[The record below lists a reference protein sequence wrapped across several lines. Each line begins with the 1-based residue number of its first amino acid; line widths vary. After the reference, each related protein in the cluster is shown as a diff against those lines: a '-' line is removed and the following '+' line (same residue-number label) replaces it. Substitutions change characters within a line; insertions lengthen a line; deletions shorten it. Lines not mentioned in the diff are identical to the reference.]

1 VSANKLAR
9 GRRRTS
15 MPHRSHTR
23 WASRLCALPKACAPF
38 GVGSAVQDEPMEN
51 EHESLYVQYRS
62 PAMLKLQQAA
72 RVFQSLERDVD
83 RWNEEHQLLAPMRA
97 PWDGPPRL
105 EIFRPQAL
113 EELPFEAWE
122 ASFHD
127 GVHNLRVAL
136 DTLCIEMCHLEG
148 RRPRNVNKVHFPVT
162 AHPNEWPGR
171 TVYLDS
177 MPAPLLERMRLV
189 QGWARAREDGEPDPL
204 TLIARA
210 DNDDKHRATGVT
222 LDVLR
227 PSGARA
233 SWSPSWRCPSWR
245 TKVSSRTSQTVSAG
259 YTTRRL
265 GSSTSSHRASGPTP
279 GSSRSSQALSGLRGF
294 RRRFPPPTLRTHR
307 RSSRKCQLAD
317 SFDTVASC
325 RAVRGVFP
333 GDRAGFPRCFC
344 VFPRCR
350 RRFPGGPTPRQRRIR
365 ASSHGFPGRSPRFLG
380 ERPKPALTCDD
391 TRVEA
396 PSKHRAFPALGE
408 HIYGA

>member
-1 VSANKLAR
+1 
-9 GRRRTS
+9 
-15 MPHRSHTR
+15 
-23 WASRLCALPKACAPF
+23 
-38 GVGSAVQDEPMEN
+38 MES
-51 EHESLYVQYRS
+51 EHESVHVQYRS
-62 PAMLKLQQAA
+62 RAMLKLQQAA

-148 RRPRNVNKVHFPVT
+148 QRPRNVNKVHFPVT

-177 MPAPLLERMRLV
+177 MPAPLLERMRQV

-222 LDVLR
+222 LDVLAMTQWAIR
-227 PSGARA
+227 ERQPLPPELASAPEWPLEVWMELTTEPPPERGQGQLEPIMALPIVAYQGLIANIADGQRWLHHETARIINF
-233 SWSPSWRCPSWR
+233 
-245 TKVSSRTSQTVSAG
+245 
-259 YTTRRL
+259 L
-265 GSSTSSHRASGPTP
+265 ASGEW
-279 GSSRSSQALSGLRGF
+279 SDA
-294 RRRFPPPTLRTHR
+294 RFE
-307 RSSRKCQLAD
+307 Q
-317 SFDTVASC
+317 
-325 RAVRGVFP
+325 VFP
-333 GDRAGFPRCFC
+333 GPVWSSWPQTAVP
-344 VFPRCR
+344 PT
-350 RRFPGGPTPRQRRIR
+350 GPADTQAEQP
-365 ASSHGFPGRSPRFLG
+365 
-380 ERPKPALTCDD
+380 EEPA
-391 TRVEA
+391 R
-396 PSKHRAFPALGE
+396 
-408 HIYGA
+408 